1 MLKSIIAR
9 HNKLTP
15 LTDTEIKIIECA
27 TRLFLK
33 NGFSRTTHRMIAE
46 EAGLGLGTVT
56 YHYRT
61 KEDMLRLLIE
71 ELMDY
76 HLDVIEKTAEDTDD
90 NLYAYAIEIAVQM
103 ALCENNAKARDLY
116 HSAYN
121 HPETYNYIKD
131 WGARKSFTLLS
142 NKTPSLTELDFRNI
156 ENVTAGIELVAIM
169 TPSDRYFTLS
179 DKIKLFLDNM
189 MKAYDIPEEDR
200 KATIEKILSLD
211 LEQIA
216 TDLFEKFVKRLDN
229 DRKDKE

>member
-9 HNKLTP
+9 HNKMTP
-15 LTDTEIKIIECA
+15 LTDTEIKIIGCA
-27 TRLFLK
+27 TRLFLE
-33 NGFSRTTHRMIAE
+33 NGFSKTTHRMIAE

-76 HLDVIEKTAEDTDD
+76 HLDVIEKTADDTDD
-90 NLYAYAIEIAVQM
+90 NLFSYAIEIAVQM

-131 WGARKSFTLLS
+131 WGARKNFTLLGD
-142 NKTPSLTELDFRNI
+142 KTPGLTELDFRNI
-156 ENVTAGIELVAIM
+156 ENVTSGIELVAIV
-169 TPSDRYFTLS
+169 TPSDRYFTLNN
-179 DKIKLFLDNM
+179 KIRLFLDSM
-189 MKAYDIPEEDR
+189 MKIYDIPENDCKE
-200 KATIEKILSLD
+200 TIDKVVSLDCEKIAKEMFD
-211 LEQIA
+211 
-216 TDLFEKFVKRLDN
+216 KFVKRLYN
-229 DRKDKE
+229 DRQNE